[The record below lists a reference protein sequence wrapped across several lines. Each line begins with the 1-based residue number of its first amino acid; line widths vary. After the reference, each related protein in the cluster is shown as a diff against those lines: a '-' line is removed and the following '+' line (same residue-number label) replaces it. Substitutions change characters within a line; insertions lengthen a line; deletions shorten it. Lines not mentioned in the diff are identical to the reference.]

1 MKQQPNQ
8 PQTKRSEQDA
18 MVLFWCYWSCGHSDA
33 DSPADR
39 PEYFHVK
46 PSIST
51 NIVTV
56 LENA

>member
-1 MKQQPNQ
+1 MNVPPALSQAEMPKMTPKAKTPTIQPGCVH
-8 PQTKRSEQDA
+8 TG
-18 MVLFWCYWSCGHSDA
+18 LFN
-33 DSPADR
+33 
-39 PEYFHVK
+39 VK